1 MVYMT
6 TKTFMKQL
14 TILFSALLIQMTSL
28 AQIPTGRPAGGG
40 NMNMGHFYGKV
51 VDANKKG
58 IDGATAQ
65 LKGSKFD
72 PATKKA
78 SEVIVAT
85 MITATNGDFSFDNL
99 SIMGNFKLIIT
110 GIGFKKYEKQI
121 SFNMKPGGNP
131 QDMMALVDKDL
142 GNIKL
147 EEDPNQLQSVTVTSS
162 AKPQFEMGIDRKI
175 FNVDK
180 NLASTGQT
188 AVEVMKNIPNL
199 NVDIDGNVT
208 LRNATPT
215 LLIDNRPTT
224 LTLDQI
230 PSDIIDRVEI
240 ITNPSA
246 KYDAS
251 GGNAGILNIVLKKNK
266 KNGYNGGLRGGVDMR
281 GKINAGGDL
290 NLRTSKI
297 NFSASANIRNSKSIS
312 TSDNQRDL
320 LLVKKP
326 TSISTYTDNIGLS
339 AFSFYRAGF
348 DYLIDNRNTF
358 SIFGNIVKGDF
369 ENASTQRID
378 SIFDYKRD
386 TINNIKLDNN
396 SIVSFLNKG
405 GQASF
410 KHLFAE
416 PGHELSADFNYNE
429 STSDNNSLIKSS
441 IINQRTTGSG
451 YNKNYT
457 SNIDYERL
465 FKNNAK
471 FEAGIRMNN
480 RDEYNN
486 RNQFKIINGKE
497 EPINSISNQLQFNE
511 RILAAYTNLGGKKDN
526 LSYQLGFRVENR
538 DYTVNVLNKQG
549 KDSLESKIKLPI
561 SLFPSAFLSYK
572 LNDKNDV
579 QFNYSKRINAPNPFQ
594 LQPFADYS
602 DPLNISVGNPKLKPQ
617 FTHSFEVAYNNVY
630 KKGSNLLVTAYYKY
644 STDLITNYIYKDINP
659 ISKDSTFFSSYI
671 NANTSKVFGL
681 EISNKTIIT
690 KWWDVNLSFNLFKS
704 EINSTIVGQD
714 VNNNLTSWF
723 SKMNNNFKLVKG
735 LSLQFSGQYQ
745 AKTILPPGGNS
756 GGGGGGRGGGG
767 FGGGGGGFG
776 GPQSTAQGYNLPNYD
791 FDLGLRKDWTLKG
804 GKTASLTLSVSDV
817 FKTRVIKTYSESLY
831 FTQNVSR
838 TRDQQLFRLNF
849 SYRFGKFDVNLLR
862 RKSTKMQEGSGG
874 MDQMQ

>member
-1 MVYMT
+1 
-6 TKTFMKQL
+6 MKQL
-14 TILFSALLIQMTSL
+14 IIIAGFLFTQTLSF
-28 AQIPTGRPAGGG
+28 AQVPTGRPNGGG

-58 IDGATAQ
+58 IDGASVQ

-78 SEVIVAT
+78 SEVTLGT
-85 MITATNGDFSFDNL
+85 MITTANGDFSFENL
-99 SIMGNFKLIIT
+99 SVMGNFKLIIS
-110 GIGFKKYEKQI
+110 GIGFKKLEKQL
-121 SFNMKPGGNP
+121 SFNLKQNGNP

-147 EEDPNQLQSVTVTSS
+147 EEDASQLQSVTVTSS

-224 LTLDQI
+224 LTMDQI
-230 PSDIIDRVEI
+230 PSDIIERVEI

-266 KNGYNGGLRGGVDMR
+266 KNGYNGGIRTGVDMR
-281 GKINAGGDL
+281 GKFNGGGDL
-290 NLRTSKI
+290 NLRDSKI
-297 NFSASANIRNSKSIS
+297 NFSLSANVRDNKSLS
-312 TSDNQRDL
+312 TSENLRDIL
-320 LLVKKP
+320 LTPIP
-326 TSISTYTDNIGLS
+326 TSVNTYTNNTGLS
-339 AFSFYRAGF
+339 TFSFYRGGF
-348 DYLIDNRNTF
+348 DYLIDNRNTL
-358 SIFGNIVKGDF
+358 SIFGNIVKGEF
-369 ENASTQRID
+369 GNTSTQTID
-378 SIFDYKRD
+378 SILSG
-386 TINNIKLDNN
+386 INSPSIGLDN
-396 SIVSFLNKG
+396 SSKFSFLNKG

-416 PGHELSADFNYNE
+416 TGHELSADFNYNE
-429 STSDNNSLIKSS
+429 SNNDNNSLIKSTF
-441 IINQRTTGSG
+441 INQRTIGSG

-457 SNIDYERL
+457 SNIDYERI

-471 FEAGIRMNN
+471 FEAGVRLNSRN
-480 RDEYNN
+480 EFNARDQY
-486 RNQFKIINGKE
+486 RNE
-497 EPINSISNQLQFNE
+497 VLVNSISNQLKYSEQ
-511 RILAAYTNLGGKKDN
+511 ILAAYTNLGGKKNN

-549 KDSLESKIKLPI
+549 QDSLESRIKLPI

-572 LNDKNDV
+572 LNDKTDV

-602 DPLNISVGNPKLKPQ
+602 DPLNISVGNPTLKPQ

-644 STDLITNYIYKDINP
+644 STDLITNYFYKDINP
-659 ISKDSTFFSSYI
+659 VTNDSAFYSSYI

-681 EISNKTIIT
+681 EISNKTAIT
-690 KWWDVNLSFNLFKS
+690 KWWDLNVSFNLFKS
-704 EINSTIVGQD
+704 EINATIPGQD

-756 GGGGGGRGGGG
+756 GGGGGGRGG
-767 FGGGGGGFG
+767 FGGGMGGFG
-776 GPQSTAQGYNLPNYD
+776 GPQSTAQGYNLPYYD
-791 FDLGLRKDWTLKG
+791 FDLGIRKDWTFKG

-817 FKTRVIKTYSESLY
+817 FKTRVNKTYSESLY
-831 FTQNVSR
+831 FTQNVTR
-838 TRDQQLFRLNF
+838 TRDQQMFRLNF

-862 RKSTKMQEGSGG
+862 RKSTKMQDGGG
-874 MDQMQ
+874 MDQMQQQ

>member
-1 MVYMT
+1 
-6 TKTFMKQL
+6 MKQL
-14 TILFSALLIQMTSL
+14 TIIFSALLIQATL
-28 AQIPTGRPAGGG
+28 FAQIPTGRPAGASGAS
-40 NMNMGHFYGKV
+40 MNMGHFYGKI

-58 IDGATAQ
+58 IDGATVQ

-72 PATKKA
+72 ATTKKA
-78 SEVIVAT
+78 TEIILGT
-85 MITATNGDFSFDNL
+85 MISAANGDFSFDNL
-99 SIMGNFKLIIT
+99 SVMGNYKLIIS
-110 GIGFKKYEKQI
+110 GIGYKKLEKQI
-121 SFNMKPGGNP
+121 SFNFKPNGNP

-147 EEDPNQLQSVTVTSS
+147 EEDPTQLQSVTVTSS
-162 AKPQFEMGIDRKI
+162 SKPQFEMGIDRKI

-224 LTLDQI
+224 LTMDQI

-266 KNGYNGGLRGGVDMR
+266 KNGYNGGIRTGVDMR
-281 GKINAGGDL
+281 GKVTGGGDL
-290 NLRTSKI
+290 NLRTNKI
-297 NFSASANIRNSKSIS
+297 NFSTSANLRNNKSIS
-312 TSDNQRDL
+312 TIDNTRAL
-320 LLVKKP
+320 LLTALP
-326 TSISTYTDNIGLS
+326 TSISTYTDNVGLS

-358 SIFGNIVKGDF
+358 SVFGNIVKGDF

-378 SIFDYKRD
+378 SILNGINYD
-386 TINNIKLDNN
+386 NNIQLDNK
-396 SIVSFLNKG
+396 SIFSFLNKG
-405 GQASF
+405 TQASF

-416 PGHELSADFNYNE
+416 TGHELSADFNYNE
-429 STSDNNSLIKSS
+429 SNNNNNSFINSS
-441 IINQRTTGSG
+441 IINQRTSGSG
-451 YNKNYT
+451 SNKNYT

-465 FKNNAK
+465 FKNNTK
-471 FEAGIRMNN
+471 FEAGVRMNN
-480 RDEYNN
+480 RNEFNTRDQY
-486 RNQFKIINGKE
+486 RNEILV
-497 EPINSISNQLQFNE
+497 NSISNQLRYREN
-511 RILAAYTNLGGKKDN
+511 ILAAYVNLGGKKKD

-549 KDSLESKIKLPI
+549 QDSLESIIKLPI

-659 ISKDSTFFSSYI
+659 INNDSAFYSSFI
-671 NANTSKVFGL
+671 NANTSKVYGL
-681 EISNKTIIT
+681 EISNKTTIN
-690 KWWDVNLSFNLFKS
+690 KWWDINLSFNLFKS
-704 EINSTIVGQD
+704 EINATIPGQD

-723 SKMNNNFKLVKG
+723 SKMNNNFKIKKG

-756 GGGGGGRGGGG
+756 GGGRGRGG
-767 FGGGGGGFG
+767 FGGGGFG
-776 GPQSTAQGYNLPNYD
+776 GPQSTAQGYNLPNYE
-791 FDLGLRKDWTLKG
+791 FDIAIRKDWTLKEG
-804 GKTASLTLSVSDV
+804 RTASLTFSVSDV
-817 FKTRVIKTYSESLY
+817 FKTRVFQTYSESLY
-831 FTQNVSR
+831 FTQNVIR
-838 TRDQQLFRLNF
+838 TRDQQFFRLNF

-862 RKSTKMQEGSGG
+862 RKSTKMQDGGG
-874 MDQMQ
+874 MDQMLQQ

>member
-1 MVYMT
+1 
-6 TKTFMKQL
+6 MKY
-14 TILFSALLIQMTSL
+14 ISILLIFAIYSTTSF
-28 AQIPTGRPAGGG
+28 AQYPGAATRGAGASS
-40 NMNMGHFYGKV
+40 NMGHFYGKI

-58 IDGATAQ
+58 VDGASVQ

-78 SEVIVAT
+78 TEVILGT
-85 MITATNGDFSFDNL
+85 MITSTNGDFSFENL
-99 SIMGNFKLIIT
+99 SIMGNFKLVVS
-110 GIGFKKYEKQI
+110 GVGYKKFEKQI
-121 SFNMKPGGNP
+121 SFNFKPNGSP
-131 QDMMALVDKDL
+131 QEMMALVDKDL

-147 EEDPNQLQSVTVTSS
+147 EEDPKQLEAVTVTSS
-162 AKPQFEMGIDRKI
+162 AKSQFEMGIDRKI

-180 NLASTGQT
+180 NLSSTGQT

-224 LTLDQI
+224 LTMDQI
-230 PSDIIDRVEI
+230 PADIIDRVEI

-266 KNGYNGGLRGGVDMR
+266 KNGYNGGFRTGVDMR
-281 GKINAGGDL
+281 GKFNGGGDL
-290 NLRTSKI
+290 NVRDNKI
-297 NFSASANIRNSKSIS
+297 NFSLSGNVRNNKSLS
-312 TSDNQRDL
+312 TSENLRDL
-320 LLVKKP
+320 LLTPIP
-326 TSISTYTDNIGLS
+326 TSVNTYTNSIGNSL
-339 AFSFYRAGF
+339 FSFYRGGL
-348 DYLIDNRNTF
+348 DYLIDNRNTLSF
-358 SIFGNIVKGDF
+358 SGNIVKGEF
-369 ENASTQRID
+369 ENTSSQKID
-378 SIFDYKRD
+378 SILSG
-386 TINNIKLDNN
+386 ISSPSIGLDN
-396 SIVSFLNKG
+396 SSKFSFLNKG

-416 PGHELSADFNYNE
+416 TGHELSADFNYNE
-429 STSDNNSLIKSS
+429 STNNNNSFINSS

-457 SNIDYERL
+457 SNIDYEKL
-465 FKNNAK
+465 LKNNAK
-471 FEAGIRMNN
+471 FEAGVRMNN
-480 RDEYNN
+480 RNEFNARDQY
-486 RNQFKIINGKE
+486 RNEILV
-497 EPINSISNQLQFNE
+497 NSISNQLKYNE
-511 RILAAYTNLGGKKDN
+511 QVLAAYTNLGGKNKN

-549 KDSLESKIKLPI
+549 QDSLESKIKLPL

-572 LNDKNDV
+572 LNDKNDF
-579 QFNYSKRINAPNPFQ
+579 QLNYSKRINAPNPFQ

-644 STDLITNYIYKDINP
+644 STNLITNFIYKDINP
-659 ISKDSTFFSSYI
+659 ITNDSAFYSSFI
-671 NANTSKVFGL
+671 NANTSTVYGL
-681 EISNKTIIT
+681 ELSNKTAIT
-690 KWWDVNLSFNLFKS
+690 KWWDLNVSFNLFKS
-704 EINSTIVGQD
+704 EINATIPGQD

-723 SKMNNNFKLVKG
+723 SKMNNNFKITKG

-745 AKTILPPGGNS
+745 AKTVLPPGGNS
-756 GGGGGGRGGGG
+756 GGGGGGGRGGGG
-767 FGGGGGGFG
+767 FGGGGFG
-776 GPQSTAQGYNLPNYD
+776 GPQSTAQGYNLPNYE
-791 FDLGLRKDWTLKG
+791 FDLSIRKDWTLQG
-804 GKTASLTLSVSDV
+804 GKTASLTFSVSDL
-817 FKTRVIKTYSESLY
+817 FKTRVIQTYSESLY

-838 TRDQQLFRLNF
+838 TRDQQFFRLNF

-862 RKSTKMQEGSGG
+862 RKSTKGDEGGG
-874 MDQMQ
+874 MDQMPQ

>member
-1 MVYMT
+1 M
-6 TKTFMKQL
+6 
-14 TILFSALLIQMTSL
+14 SAK
-28 AQIPTGRPAGGG
+28 AQIPAAAAGARAGGAT
-40 NMNMGHFYGKV
+40 MNQGHFYGKI
-51 VDANKKG
+51 VDENKKG
-58 IDGATAQ
+58 IEGVTLQ
-65 LKGSKFD
+65 IKGSKFD
-72 PATKKA
+72 PITKKTTEA
-78 SEVIVAT
+78 ILGT
-85 MITATNGDFSFDNL
+85 MLTAANGDFSFINL
-99 SIMGNFKLIIT
+99 PVMGNFKLNISSVGYKKLVKELSF
-110 GIGFKKYEKQI
+110 GIK
-121 SFNMKPGGNP
+121 MGGG
-131 QDMMALVDKDL
+131 QSMQAMMALVDKDL

-147 EEDPNQLQSVTVTSS
+147 EQDATQLQSVTVTSS

-266 KNGYNGGLRGGVDMR
+266 KNGYNGGLRTGIDMR
-281 GKINAGGDL
+281 GRITGGGDL
-290 NLRTSKI
+290 NLRSNKI
-297 NFSASANIRNSKSIS
+297 NFSASGNLRNNKSIS
-312 TSDNQRDL
+312 TIDNYRDIL
-320 LLVKKP
+320 LTP
-326 TSISTYTDNIGLS
+326 IPNSISTYTDNIGLS

-358 SIFGNIVKGDF
+358 SLFGNIVKGDF
-369 ENASTQRID
+369 ENASTQTID
-378 SIFDYKRD
+378 SIFNGVNRD
-386 TINNIKLDNN
+386 NNIALNNN
-396 SIVSFLNKG
+396 SIFSFLNKG
-405 GQASF
+405 AQASF

-416 PGHELSADFNYNE
+416 AGHDLSADFNYNE
-429 STSDNNSLIKSS
+429 STNDNNSLINST
-441 IINQRTTGSG
+441 IINQRTIGSG

-465 FKNNAK
+465 LKNDVK
-471 FEAGIRMNN
+471 FEAGIRVNN
-480 RDEYNN
+480 RSEFNARDQF
-486 RNQFKIINGKE
+486 RNEILV
-497 EPINSISNQLQFNE
+497 NSISNQLKYNE
-511 RILAAYTNLGGKKDN
+511 QVLATYTNLGGKKDN

-538 DYTVNVLNKQG
+538 EYTVNVLNKQG
-549 KDSLESKIKLPI
+549 QDSLESKIKLPI
-561 SLFPSAFLSYK
+561 SLFPSAFISYK
-572 LNDKNDV
+572 LSDKNDV
-579 QFNYSKRINAPNPFQ
+579 QLNYSKRINAPNSFQ

-617 FTHSFEVAYNNVY
+617 FTHSFEAAYNSVY

-659 ISKDSTFFSSYI
+659 INNDSAFYSSYI

-681 EISNKTIIT
+681 EISNKTAIT
-690 KWWDVNLSFNLFKS
+690 KWWDLNLSFNLFKS
-704 EINSTIVGQD
+704 EINSTIIGQD

-723 SKMNNNFKLVKG
+723 SKMNNNFKLVQG

-767 FGGGGGGFG
+767 FGGGGFG
-776 GPQSTAQGYNLPNYD
+776 GPQSTAQGYNLPNYE
-791 FDLGLRKDWTLKG
+791 FDLAIRKDWTLKG
-804 GKTASLTLSVSDV
+804 GKTASLTFSVSDV
-817 FKTRVIKTYSESLY
+817 FKTRVIQTYSESLY
-831 FTQNVSR
+831 FTQNVTR
-838 TRDQQLFRLNF
+838 TRDQQFFRLNF
-849 SYRFGKFDVNLLR
+849 SYRFGKFDVNLLK
-862 RKSTKMQEGSGG
+862 RKSSKSEDGGG
-874 MDQMQ
+874 MDNMPPQ

>member
-1 MVYMT
+1 
-6 TKTFMKQL
+6 MKQL
-14 TILFSALLIQMTSL
+14 TIIFSALLIQATL
-28 AQIPTGRPAGGG
+28 FAQIPTGRPAGAGG
-40 NMNMGHFYGKV
+40 GSMNVGHFYGKI

-58 IDGATAQ
+58 IDGATVQ

-78 SEVIVAT
+78 SEVILGT
-85 MITATNGDFSFDNL
+85 MISAANGDFSFDNL
-99 SIMGNFKLIIT
+99 SVMGNFKLVIS
-110 GIGFKKYEKQI
+110 GIGYKKLEKQI
-121 SFNMKPGGNP
+121 SFNLKPNGNP

-147 EEDPNQLQSVTVTSS
+147 EEDATQLQSVTVTSS

-224 LTLDQI
+224 LTMDQI

-266 KNGYNGGLRGGVDMR
+266 KNGYNGGIRTGVDMR
-281 GKINAGGDL
+281 GKFNGGGDL
-290 NLRTSKI
+290 NLRDSKI
-297 NFSASANIRNSKSIS
+297 NFSLSANVRDNKSLS
-312 TSDNQRDL
+312 TSENLRDIL
-320 LLVKKP
+320 LTPIP
-326 TSISTYTDNIGLS
+326 TSVNTYTNNTGLS
-339 AFSFYRAGF
+339 TFSFYRGGF
-348 DYLIDNRNTF
+348 DYLIDNRNTLSF
-358 SIFGNIVKGDF
+358 FGNIVKGEF
-369 ENASTQRID
+369 GNTSSQTID
-378 SIFDYKRD
+378 SI
-386 TINNIKLDNN
+386 LSGN
-396 SIVSFLNKG
+396 SSPSIGLENSSKFSFLNKG

-416 PGHELSADFNYNE
+416 TGHELSADFNYNE
-429 STSDNNSLIKSS
+429 SKNDNNSLINSS
-441 IINQRTTGSG
+441 IINQRTIGSG

-457 SNIDYERL
+457 SNIDYEKL
-465 FKNNAK
+465 FKNNTK
-471 FEAGIRMNN
+471 FEAGVRMNN
-480 RDEYNN
+480 RDEFNSRDQY
-486 RNQFKIINGKE
+486 RNEILV
-497 EPINSISNQLQFNE
+497 NSISNQLKYREQ
-511 RILAAYTNLGGKKDN
+511 ILAAYTNLGGKKNN

-538 DYTVNVLNKQG
+538 EYTVNVLNKQG
-549 KDSLESKIKLPI
+549 QDSLESIIKLPI

-602 DPLNISVGNPKLKPQ
+602 DPLNISVGNPKLNPQ

-659 ISKDSTFFSSYI
+659 ITNDSAFYSSFI

-681 EISNKTIIT
+681 EISNKTAIT
-690 KWWDVNLSFNLFKS
+690 KWWDLNVSFNLFKS
-704 EINSTIVGQD
+704 EINATIPGQD

-723 SKMNNNFKLVKG
+723 SKMNHNFKLVKG

-756 GGGGGGRGGGG
+756 GGGGGGGRGGGG
-767 FGGGGGGFG
+767 FGGGGFG
-776 GPQSTAQGYNLPNYD
+776 GPQSTAQGYNLPFYD

-804 GKTASLTLSVSDV
+804 GKTASLTLSASDV
-817 FKTRVIKTYSESLY
+817 FKTRVNKTYSESLY
-831 FTQNVSR
+831 FTQNVTR
-838 TRDQQLFRLNF
+838 TRDQQFFRLNF

-862 RKSTKMQEGSGG
+862 RKSTKMQDGGG
-874 MDQMQ
+874 MDQMQQQ

>member
-1 MVYMT
+1 
-6 TKTFMKQL
+6 MKQL
-14 TILFSALLIQMTSL
+14 TIIFSALLIQVTL
-28 AQIPTGRPAGGG
+28 FAQIPTGRPAGAGG
-40 NMNMGHFYGKV
+40 GSMNVGHFYGKI

-58 IDGATAQ
+58 IDGATVQ

-78 SEVIVAT
+78 SEVILGT
-85 MITATNGDFSFDNL
+85 MISAANGDFSFDNL
-99 SIMGNFKLIIT
+99 SVMGNFKLVIS
-110 GIGFKKYEKQI
+110 GIGYKKLEKQI
-121 SFNMKPGGNP
+121 SFNLKPNGNP

-147 EEDPNQLQSVTVTSS
+147 EEDATQLQSVTVTSS

-224 LTLDQI
+224 LTMDQI

-266 KNGYNGGLRGGVDMR
+266 KNGYNGGIRTGVDMR
-281 GKINAGGDL
+281 GKFNGGGDL
-290 NLRTSKI
+290 NLRDSKI
-297 NFSASANIRNSKSIS
+297 NFSLSANVRDNKSLS
-312 TSDNQRDL
+312 TSENLRDIL
-320 LLVKKP
+320 LTPIP
-326 TSISTYTDNIGLS
+326 TSVNTYTNNTGLS
-339 AFSFYRAGF
+339 TFSFYRGGF
-348 DYLIDNRNTF
+348 DYLIDNRNTLSF
-358 SIFGNIVKGDF
+358 FGNIVKGEF
-369 ENASTQRID
+369 GNTSSQTID
-378 SIFDYKRD
+378 SI
-386 TINNIKLDNN
+386 LSGN
-396 SIVSFLNKG
+396 SSPSIGLENSSKFSFLNKG

-416 PGHELSADFNYNE
+416 TGHELSADFNYNE
-429 STSDNNSLIKSS
+429 SKNDNNSLINSS
-441 IINQRTTGSG
+441 IINQRTIGSG

-457 SNIDYERL
+457 SNIDYEKL
-465 FKNNAK
+465 FKNNTK
-471 FEAGIRMNN
+471 FEAGVRMNN
-480 RDEYNN
+480 RDEFNSRDQY
-486 RNQFKIINGKE
+486 RNEILV
-497 EPINSISNQLQFNE
+497 NSISNQLKYREQ
-511 RILAAYTNLGGKKDN
+511 ILAAYTNLGGKKNN

-538 DYTVNVLNKQG
+538 EYTVNVLNKQG
-549 KDSLESKIKLPI
+549 QDSLESIIKLPI

-602 DPLNISVGNPKLKPQ
+602 DPLNISVGNPKLNPQ

-659 ISKDSTFFSSYI
+659 ITNDSAFYSSFI

-681 EISNKTIIT
+681 EISNKTAIT
-690 KWWDVNLSFNLFKS
+690 KWWDLNVSFNLFKS
-704 EINSTIVGQD
+704 EINATIPGQD

-723 SKMNNNFKLVKG
+723 SKMNHNFKLVKG

-756 GGGGGGRGGGG
+756 GGGGGGGRGGGG
-767 FGGGGGGFG
+767 FGGGGFG
-776 GPQSTAQGYNLPNYD
+776 GPQSTAQGYNLPFYD

-804 GKTASLTLSVSDV
+804 GKTASLTLSASDV
-817 FKTRVIKTYSESLY
+817 FKTRVNKTYSESLY
-831 FTQNVSR
+831 FTQNVTR
-838 TRDQQLFRLNF
+838 TRDQQFFRLNF

-862 RKSTKMQEGSGG
+862 RKSTKMQDGGG
-874 MDQMQ
+874 MDQMQQQ

>member
-1 MVYMT
+1 
-6 TKTFMKQL
+6 MKNIY
-14 TILFSALLIQMTSL
+14 ILISFVLIQMSAN
-28 AQIPTGRPAGGG
+28 AQIPAAAAGARAGGAT
-40 NMNMGHFYGKV
+40 MNQGHFYGKI
-51 VDANKKG
+51 VDENKKG
-58 IDGATAQ
+58 IEGVTLQ
-65 LKGSKFD
+65 IKGSKFD
-72 PATKKA
+72 PITKKTTEA
-78 SEVIVAT
+78 ILGT
-85 MITATNGDFSFDNL
+85 MLTAANGDFSFINL
-99 SIMGNFKLIIT
+99 PVMGNFKLNISSIGYKKLVKELSF
-110 GIGFKKYEKQI
+110 GIK
-121 SFNMKPGGNP
+121 MGGG
-131 QDMMALVDKDL
+131 QSMQAMMALVDKDL

-147 EEDPNQLQSVTVTSS
+147 EQDATQLQSVTVTSS

-266 KNGYNGGLRGGVDMR
+266 KNGYNGGLRTGIDMR
-281 GKINAGGDL
+281 GRITGGGDL
-290 NLRTSKI
+290 NLRSNKI
-297 NFSASANIRNSKSIS
+297 NFSASGNLRNNKSIS
-312 TSDNQRDL
+312 TIDNYRDIL
-320 LLVKKP
+320 LTP
-326 TSISTYTDNIGLS
+326 IPNSISTYTDNIGLS

-358 SIFGNIVKGDF
+358 SLFGNIVKGDF
-369 ENASTQRID
+369 ENASTQTID
-378 SIFDYKRD
+378 SIFNGVNRD
-386 TINNIKLDNN
+386 NNIALNNN
-396 SIVSFLNKG
+396 SIFSFLNKG
-405 GQASF
+405 AQASF

-416 PGHELSADFNYNE
+416 AGHDLSADFNYNE
-429 STSDNNSLIKSS
+429 STNDNNSLINST
-441 IINQRTTGSG
+441 IINQRTIGSG

-465 FKNNAK
+465 LKNDVK
-471 FEAGIRMNN
+471 FEAGIRVNN
-480 RDEYNN
+480 RSEFNARDQF
-486 RNQFKIINGKE
+486 RNEILV
-497 EPINSISNQLQFNE
+497 NSISNQLKYNE
-511 RILAAYTNLGGKKDN
+511 QVLAAYTNLGGKKDN

-538 DYTVNVLNKQG
+538 EYTVNVLNKQG
-549 KDSLESKIKLPI
+549 QDSLESKIKLPI
-561 SLFPSAFLSYK
+561 SLFPSAFISYK
-572 LNDKNDV
+572 LSDKNDV
-579 QFNYSKRINAPNPFQ
+579 QLNYSKRINAPNSFQ

-617 FTHSFEVAYNNVY
+617 FTHSFEAAYNSVY

-659 ISKDSTFFSSYI
+659 INNDSAFYSSYI

-681 EISNKTIIT
+681 EISNKTAIT
-690 KWWDVNLSFNLFKS
+690 KWWDLNLSFNLFKS
-704 EINSTIVGQD
+704 EINSTIIGQD

-723 SKMNNNFKLVKG
+723 SKMNNNFKLVQG

-767 FGGGGGGFG
+767 FGGGGFG
-776 GPQSTAQGYNLPNYD
+776 GPQSTAQGYNLPNYE
-791 FDLGLRKDWTLKG
+791 FDLAIRKDWTLKG
-804 GKTASLTLSVSDV
+804 GKTASLTFSVSDV
-817 FKTRVIKTYSESLY
+817 FKTRVIQTYSESLY
-831 FTQNVSR
+831 FTQNVTR
-838 TRDQQLFRLNF
+838 TRDQQFFRLNF
-849 SYRFGKFDVNLLR
+849 SYRFGKFDVNLLK
-862 RKSTKMQEGSGG
+862 RKSSKSEDGGG
-874 MDQMQ
+874 MDNMPPQ

>member
-1 MVYMT
+1 
-6 TKTFMKQL
+6 MKNIY
-14 TILFSALLIQMTSL
+14 ILISLVLIQMSAK
-28 AQIPTGRPAGGG
+28 AQIPAAAAGARAGGAT
-40 NMNMGHFYGKV
+40 MNQGHFYGKI
-51 VDANKKG
+51 VDENKKG
-58 IDGATAQ
+58 IEGVTLQ
-65 LKGSKFD
+65 IKGSKFD
-72 PATKKA
+72 PITKKTTEA
-78 SEVIVAT
+78 ILGT
-85 MITATNGDFSFDNL
+85 MLTAANGDFSFINL
-99 SIMGNFKLIIT
+99 PVMGNFKLNISSIGYKKLVKELSF
-110 GIGFKKYEKQI
+110 GIK
-121 SFNMKPGGNP
+121 MGGG
-131 QDMMALVDKDL
+131 QSMQAMMALVDKDL

-147 EEDPNQLQSVTVTSS
+147 EQDATQLQSVTVTSS

-230 PSDIIDRVEI
+230 PADIIDKVEI

-266 KNGYNGGLRGGVDMR
+266 KNGYNGGLRTGIDMR
-281 GKINAGGDL
+281 GRITGGGDL
-290 NLRTSKI
+290 NLRSNKI
-297 NFSASANIRNSKSIS
+297 NFSASGNLRNNKSIS
-312 TSDNQRDL
+312 TIDNYRDIL
-320 LLVKKP
+320 LTP
-326 TSISTYTDNIGLS
+326 IPNSISTYTDNIGLS

-358 SIFGNIVKGDF
+358 SLFGNIVKGDF
-369 ENASTQRID
+369 ENASTQTID
-378 SIFDYKRD
+378 SIFNGVNRD
-386 TINNIKLDNN
+386 NNIALNNN
-396 SIVSFLNKG
+396 SIFSFLNKG
-405 GQASF
+405 AQASF

-416 PGHELSADFNYNE
+416 AGHDLSADFNYNE
-429 STSDNNSLIKSS
+429 STNDNNSLINST
-441 IINQRTTGSG
+441 IINQRTIGSG

-465 FKNNAK
+465 LKNDVK
-471 FEAGIRMNN
+471 FEAGIRVNN
-480 RDEYNN
+480 RSEFNARDQF
-486 RNQFKIINGKE
+486 RNEILV
-497 EPINSISNQLQFNE
+497 NSISNQLKYNE
-511 RILAAYTNLGGKKDN
+511 QVLAAYTNLGGKKDN

-538 DYTVNVLNKQG
+538 EYTVNVLNKQG
-549 KDSLESKIKLPI
+549 QDSLESKIKLPI
-561 SLFPSAFLSYK
+561 SLFPSAFISYK
-572 LNDKNDV
+572 LSDKNDV
-579 QFNYSKRINAPNPFQ
+579 QLNYSKRINAPNSFQ

-617 FTHSFEVAYNNVY
+617 FTHSFEAAYNSVY

-659 ISKDSTFFSSYI
+659 INNDSAFYSSYI

-681 EISNKTIIT
+681 EISNKTAIT
-690 KWWDVNLSFNLFKS
+690 KWWDLNLSFNLFKS
-704 EINSTIVGQD
+704 EINSTIIGQD

-723 SKMNNNFKLVKG
+723 SKMNNNFKLVQG

-767 FGGGGGGFG
+767 FGGGGFG
-776 GPQSTAQGYNLPNYD
+776 GPQSTAQGYNLPNYE
-791 FDLGLRKDWTLKG
+791 FDLAIRKDWTLKG
-804 GKTASLTLSVSDV
+804 GKTASLTFSVSDV

-831 FTQNVSR
+831 FTQNVTR
-838 TRDQQLFRLNF
+838 TRDQQFFRLNF
-849 SYRFGKFDVNLLR
+849 SYRFGKFDVNLLK
-862 RKSTKMQEGSGG
+862 RKSSKSEDGGG
-874 MDQMQ
+874 MDNMPPQ

>member
-1 MVYMT
+1 
-6 TKTFMKQL
+6 MKQL
-14 TILFSALLIQMTSL
+14 FILAGFLLSQSL
-28 AQIPTGRPAGGG
+28 TFAQVPTGRPNAGG

-58 IDGATAQ
+58 IDGATVQ
-65 LKGSKFD
+65 LKGSKFY
-72 PATKKA
+72 PTTKKA
-78 SEVIVAT
+78 SEVILGT
-85 MITATNGDFSFDNL
+85 MITAANGDFSFDNL
-99 SIMGNFKLIIT
+99 SVMGNFKLIIS
-110 GIGFKKYEKQI
+110 GIGFKKLEKKI
-121 SFNMKPGGNP
+121 SFNLKPNGNP

-147 EEDPNQLQSVTVTSS
+147 EEDANQLQSVTVTSS

-224 LTLDQI
+224 LTMDQI
-230 PSDIIDRVEI
+230 PSDIIERVEI

-266 KNGYNGGLRGGVDMR
+266 KNGYNGGIRTGVDMR
-281 GKINAGGDL
+281 GKFNGGGDL
-290 NLRTSKI
+290 NLRDSKI
-297 NFSASANIRNSKSIS
+297 NFSLSANLRDNKSLS
-312 TSDNQRDL
+312 TSENLRDIL
-320 LLVKKP
+320 LTAIP
-326 TSISTYTDNIGLS
+326 TSVNTYTNNTGLS
-339 AFSFYRAGF
+339 TFSFYRGGF
-348 DYLIDNRNTF
+348 DYLIDNRNTL
-358 SIFGNIVKGDF
+358 SIFGNIVKGEF
-369 ENASTQRID
+369 GNTSSQTID
-378 SIFDYKRD
+378 SILSG
-386 TINNIKLDNN
+386 ISSPSIGLDN
-396 SIVSFLNKG
+396 SSKFSFLNKG

-416 PGHELSADFNYNE
+416 TGHELSADFNYNE
-429 STSDNNSLIKSS
+429 SNNDNNSLIKSTF
-441 IINQRTTGSG
+441 INQRTIGSG

-471 FEAGIRMNN
+471 FEAGVRLNSRN
-480 RDEYNN
+480 EFNARDQY
-486 RNQFKIINGKE
+486 RNE
-497 EPINSISNQLQFNE
+497 VLVNSISNQLKYCEQ
-511 RILAAYTNLGGKKDN
+511 ILAAYTNLGGKKNN

-549 KDSLESKIKLPI
+549 QDSLESKIKLPI

-572 LNDKNDV
+572 LNDKTDI

-602 DPLNISVGNPKLKPQ
+602 DPLNISVGNPTLKPQ

-644 STDLITNYIYKDINP
+644 STDLITNYFYKDINP
-659 ISKDSTFFSSYI
+659 VTNDSAFYSSYI

-681 EISNKTIIT
+681 EISNKTAIT
-690 KWWDVNLSFNLFKS
+690 KWWDLNLSFNLFKS
-704 EINSTIVGQD
+704 EINATIPGQD

-723 SKMNNNFKLVKG
+723 SKMNHNFKLVNG

-756 GGGGGGRGGGG
+756 GGGGGRGG
-767 FGGGGGGFG
+767 FGGGMGGFG
-776 GPQSTAQGYNLPNYD
+776 GPQSTAQGYNLPFYD

-804 GKTASLTLSVSDV
+804 GKTASLTLSVSDL
-817 FKTRVIKTYSESLY
+817 FKTRVNKTYSESLY
-831 FTQNVSR
+831 FTQNVTR
-838 TRDQQLFRLNF
+838 TRDQQMFRLNF

-862 RKSTKMQEGSGG
+862 RKSTKMQDGGG
-874 MDQMQ
+874 MDQMQQQ

>member
-1 MVYMT
+1 
-6 TKTFMKQL
+6 MKQL
-14 TILFSALLIQMTSL
+14 TIIFSALLIQATL
-28 AQIPTGRPAGGG
+28 FAQIPTGRPAGAGG
-40 NMNMGHFYGKV
+40 GSMNMGHFYGKI

-58 IDGATAQ
+58 IDGATVQ

-72 PATKKA
+72 PTTKKA
-78 SEVIVAT
+78 SEVILGT
-85 MITATNGDFSFDNL
+85 MISAANGDFSFDNL
-99 SIMGNFKLIIT
+99 SVMGNFKLVIS
-110 GIGFKKYEKQI
+110 GIGYKKLEKQI
-121 SFNMKPGGNP
+121 SFNLKPNGNP

-147 EEDPNQLQSVTVTSS
+147 EEDATQLQSVTVTSS

-224 LTLDQI
+224 LTMDQI

-266 KNGYNGGLRGGVDMR
+266 KNGYNGGIRTGVDMR
-281 GKINAGGDL
+281 GKFNGGGDL
-290 NLRTSKI
+290 NLRDSKI
-297 NFSASANIRNSKSIS
+297 NFSLSANVRDNKSLS
-312 TSDNQRDL
+312 TSENLRDIL
-320 LLVKKP
+320 LTPIP
-326 TSISTYTDNIGLS
+326 TSVNTYTNNTGLS
-339 AFSFYRAGF
+339 TFSFYRGGF
-348 DYLIDNRNTF
+348 DYLIDNRNTLSF
-358 SIFGNIVKGDF
+358 FGNIVKGEF
-369 ENASTQRID
+369 GNTSSQTID
-378 SIFDYKRD
+378 SI
-386 TINNIKLDNN
+386 LSGN
-396 SIVSFLNKG
+396 SSPSIGLENSSKFSFLNKG

-416 PGHELSADFNYNE
+416 TGHELSADFNYNE
-429 STSDNNSLIKSS
+429 SKNDNNSLINSS
-441 IINQRTTGSG
+441 IINQRTIGSG

-457 SNIDYERL
+457 SNIDYEKL
-465 FKNNAK
+465 FKNNTK
-471 FEAGIRMNN
+471 FEAGVRMNN
-480 RDEYNN
+480 RDEFNSRDQY
-486 RNQFKIINGKE
+486 RNEILV
-497 EPINSISNQLQFNE
+497 NSISNQLKYREQ
-511 RILAAYTNLGGKKDN
+511 ILAAYTNLGGKKNN

-538 DYTVNVLNKQG
+538 EYTVNVLNKQG
-549 KDSLESKIKLPI
+549 QDSLESIIKLPI

-602 DPLNISVGNPKLKPQ
+602 DPLNISVGNPKLNPQ

-659 ISKDSTFFSSYI
+659 ITNDSAFYSSFI

-681 EISNKTIIT
+681 EISNKTAIT
-690 KWWDVNLSFNLFKS
+690 KWWDLNVSFNLFKS
-704 EINSTIVGQD
+704 EINATIPGQD

-723 SKMNNNFKLVKG
+723 SKMNHNFKLVKG

-756 GGGGGGRGGGG
+756 GGGGGGGRGGGG
-767 FGGGGGGFG
+767 FGGGGFG
-776 GPQSTAQGYNLPNYD
+776 GPQSTAQGYNLPFYD

-804 GKTASLTLSVSDV
+804 GKTASLTLSASDV
-817 FKTRVIKTYSESLY
+817 FKTRVNKTYSESLY
-831 FTQNVSR
+831 FTQNVTR
-838 TRDQQLFRLNF
+838 TRDQQFFRLNF

-862 RKSTKMQEGSGG
+862 RKSTKMQDGGG
-874 MDQMQ
+874 MDQMQQQ

>member
-1 MVYMT
+1 
-6 TKTFMKQL
+6 MKQL
-14 TILFSALLIQMTSL
+14 TILFGALLMQIAL
-28 AQIPTGRPAGGG
+28 IAQVPTGRPNGGGG

-51 VDANKKG
+51 VDAAKKG
-58 IDGATAQ
+58 IDGATVQ
-65 LKGSKFD
+65 LKGIKFD

-78 SEVIVAT
+78 TEVTIGT
-85 MITATNGDFSFDNL
+85 MITASNGDFSFDNL
-99 SIMGNFKLIIT
+99 SVMGNYKLIIS
-110 GIGFKKYEKQI
+110 GIGYKKLEKQI
-121 SFNMKPGGNP
+121 SFNLKPNGNP

-147 EEDPNQLQSVTVTSS
+147 EEDATQLQSVTVTSS

-224 LTLDQI
+224 LTMDQI
-230 PSDIIDRVEI
+230 PADIIDRVEI

-266 KNGYNGGLRGGVDMR
+266 KNGYNGGLRTGIDMR
-281 GKINAGGDL
+281 GKFNGGGDL
-290 NLRTSKI
+290 NLRTNKI
-297 NFSASANIRNSKSIS
+297 NFSTSANVRNNKSIS
-312 TSDNQRDL
+312 TIDNVRDL
-320 LLVKKP
+320 LLTPLP
-326 TSISTYTDNIGLS
+326 TSISTFTDNVGLS

-369 ENASTQRID
+369 ENSSVQEID
-378 SIFDYKRD
+378 SIFSGVNRE
-386 TINNIKLDNN
+386 NNIELNNN
-396 SIVSFLNKG
+396 SVFSFLNKG
-405 GQASF
+405 AQASF

-416 PGHELSADFNYNE
+416 TGHELSADFNYNE
-429 STSDNNSLIKSS
+429 STNDNNSLINSS
-441 IINQRTTGSG
+441 IINQRTIGSG

-457 SNIDYERL
+457 SNIDYEKL
-465 FKNNAK
+465 FKNNTK
-471 FEAGIRMNN
+471 FEAGVRMNN
-480 RDEYNN
+480 RDEFNARDQY
-486 RNQFKIINGKE
+486 RNEILV
-497 EPINSISNQLQFNE
+497 NSISNQLKFKEQ
-511 RILAAYTNLGGKKDN
+511 ILAAYTNLGGKKNN

-549 KDSLESKIKLPI
+549 QDSLESKIKLPI

-659 ISKDSTFFSSYI
+659 VTNDSAFYSSFI
-671 NANTSKVFGL
+671 NANTSKVYGL
-681 EISNKTIIT
+681 EISNKTTIT
-690 KWWDVNLSFNLFKS
+690 KWWDINLSFNLFKS
-704 EINSTIVGQD
+704 EINATIPGQD

-723 SKMNNNFKLVKG
+723 SKMNNSFKLSKT
-735 LSLQFSGQYQ
+735 LTFQFSGQYQ
-745 AKTILPPGGNS
+745 AKTILPPGGSNS
-756 GGGGGGRGGGG
+756 RGGG
-767 FGGGGGGFG
+767 FGGPGGGGGFG
-776 GPQSTAQGYNLPNYD
+776 GPQSTAQGYNLPVYD
-791 FDLGLRKDWTLKG
+791 FDMAIRKEWAIKG
-804 GKTASLTLSVSDV
+804 GNTASLSFSVNDV
-817 FKTRVIKTYSESLY
+817 FKTRINKTYSESVY
-831 FTQNVSR
+831 FIQNQTRV
-838 TRDQQLFRLNF
+838 RDQQFFRLNF
-849 SYRFGKFDVNLLR
+849 SYRFGKFDMNLLR
-862 RKSTKMQEGSGG
+862 RKNNKMEEGGGG
-874 MDQMQ
+874 MDQIPQ

>member
-1 MVYMT
+1 
-6 TKTFMKQL
+6 MKQL
-14 TILFSALLIQMTSL
+14 LIFAGFLLTQSL
-28 AQIPTGRPAGGG
+28 TFAQVPTGRPSTGG

-58 IDGATAQ
+58 IDGATVQ

-72 PATKKA
+72 PTTKKA
-78 SEVIVAT
+78 SEVILGT

-99 SIMGNFKLIIT
+99 SVMGNFKLIIS
-110 GIGFKKYEKQI
+110 GIGFKKLEKQI
-121 SFNMKPGGNP
+121 SFNLKPNGNP

-147 EEDPNQLQSVTVTSS
+147 EEDANQLQSVTVTSS

-224 LTLDQI
+224 LTMDQI
-230 PSDIIDRVEI
+230 PSDIIERVEI

-266 KNGYNGGLRGGVDMR
+266 KNGYNGGIRTGVDMR
-281 GKINAGGDL
+281 GKFNGGGDL
-290 NLRTSKI
+290 NLRDSKI
-297 NFSASANIRNSKSIS
+297 NFSLSANVRDNKSLS
-312 TSDNQRDL
+312 TSENLRDIL
-320 LLVKKP
+320 LTPIP
-326 TSISTYTDNIGLS
+326 TSVNTYTNNTGLS
-339 AFSFYRAGF
+339 TFSFYRGGF
-348 DYLIDNRNTF
+348 DYLIDNRNTL
-358 SIFGNIVKGDF
+358 SIFGNIVKGEF
-369 ENASTQRID
+369 GNTSTQTID
-378 SIFDYKRD
+378 SILSG
-386 TINNIKLDNN
+386 ISSPSIGLDN
-396 SIVSFLNKG
+396 SSKFSFLNKG

-416 PGHELSADFNYNE
+416 TGHELSADFNYNE
-429 STSDNNSLIKSS
+429 SNNDNNSLIKSTF
-441 IINQRTTGSG
+441 INQRTIGSG

-471 FEAGIRMNN
+471 FEAGVRLNS
-480 RDEYNN
+480 RDEFNARDQY
-486 RNQFKIINGKE
+486 RNE
-497 EPINSISNQLQFNE
+497 VLVNSISNQLKYSEQ
-511 RILAAYTNLGGKKDN
+511 ILAAYTNLGGKKNN

-549 KDSLESKIKLPI
+549 QDSLESKIKLPI

-572 LNDKNDV
+572 LNDKTDV

-602 DPLNISVGNPKLKPQ
+602 DPLNISVGNPTLKPQ

-644 STDLITNYIYKDINP
+644 STDLITNYFYKDINP
-659 ISKDSTFFSSYI
+659 VTNDSAFYSSYI

-681 EISNKTIIT
+681 EISNKTAIT
-690 KWWDVNLSFNLFKS
+690 KWWDLNLSFNLFKS
-704 EINSTIVGQD
+704 EINATIPGQD

-723 SKMNNNFKLVKG
+723 SKMNHNFKLVKG

-756 GGGGGGRGGGG
+756 GGGGGRGG
-767 FGGGGGGFG
+767 FGGGMGGFG
-776 GPQSTAQGYNLPNYD
+776 GPQSTAQGYNLPFYD

-817 FKTRVIKTYSESLY
+817 FKTRVNKTYSESLY
-831 FTQNVSR
+831 FTQNVTR
-838 TRDQQLFRLNF
+838 TRDQQMFRLNF

-862 RKSTKMQEGSGG
+862 RKSTKMQDGGG
-874 MDQMQ
+874 MDQMQQQ

>member
-1 MVYMT
+1 MT
-6 TKTFMKQL
+6 TNTYMKKI
-14 TILFSALLIQMTSL
+14 TILFSALLIQVTLM
-28 AQIPTGRPAGGG
+28 AQIPTGRPSGGAGGG

-58 IDGATAQ
+58 IDGATVQ

-78 SEVIVAT
+78 SEVTLAT
-85 MITATNGDFSFDNL
+85 MITASNGDFSFDQL
-99 SIMGNFKLIIT
+99 SVMGNFKLIIS
-110 GIGFKKYEKQI
+110 GVGYKKYEKQI
-121 SFNMKPGGNP
+121 SFNLKPGGNP

-147 EEDPNQLQSVTVTSS
+147 EEDATQLQSVTVTSS

-208 LRNATPT
+208 LRNSTPT

-266 KNGYNGGLRGGVDMR
+266 KNGYNGGIRGGVDMR

-290 NLRTSKI
+290 NLRSSKI
-297 NFSASANIRNSKSIS
+297 NFSASANLRNSKSIS
-312 TSDNQRDL
+312 TNDNVRNIL
-320 LLVKKP
+320 LTPTP
-326 TSISTYTDNIGLS
+326 TSISTFTDNIGLS
-339 AFSFYRAGF
+339 EFAFYRAGF

-369 ENASTQRID
+369 GNTSTQEID
-378 SIFDYKRD
+378 SIFNGVNRQND
-386 TINNIKLDNN
+386 IKLDNN
-396 SIVSFLNKG
+396 SIFSFLNKG
-405 GQASF
+405 TQASF

-416 PGHELSADFNYNE
+416 TGHELSADFNYNE
-429 STSDNNSLIKSS
+429 SNSDNNSLIKSS
-441 IINQRTTGSG
+441 ILNQGARGTGT
-451 YNKNYT
+451 NKNYT
-457 SNIDYERL
+457 SNIDYERI
-465 FKNNAK
+465 FKNNVK
-471 FEAGIRMNN
+471 FEAGVRMNN

-486 RNQFKIINGKE
+486 RNQFRIINE
-497 EPINSISNQLQFNE
+497 EEVLIPSISNQLKFNE
-511 RILAAYTNLGGKKDN
+511 SVLAAYTNFGGKKDN
-526 LSYQLGFRVENR
+526 LSYQVGLRVENR
-538 DYTVNVLNKQG
+538 EYIVNVLNKQG
-549 KDSLESKIKLPI
+549 QDSLESVIKLPI
-561 SLFPSAFLSYK
+561 SLFPSAFISYK
-572 LNDKNDV
+572 LNDKNDI

-594 LQPFADYS
+594 LQPFPDYS
-602 DPLNISVGNPKLKPQ
+602 DPLNIAVGNPNLKPQ
-617 FTHSFEVAYNNVY
+617 FTHSFEMAYNNVY
-630 KKGSNLLVTAYYKY
+630 KKGSNLLATVYYKY

-659 ISKDSTFFSSYI
+659 ITNDSAFYSSFI
-671 NANTSKVFGL
+671 NANTSKVYGL
-681 EISNKTIIT
+681 ELSNKTTLT
-690 KWWDVNLSFNLFKS
+690 KWWDINLSFNLFRS
-704 EINSTIVGQD
+704 EIEATIPGQD
-714 VNNNLTSWF
+714 VNNNITSWF

-756 GGGGGGRGGGG
+756 GGGGGRGGGG

-776 GPQSTAQGYNLPNYD
+776 GPQSTAQGYNLPNYE
-791 FDLGLRKDWTLKG
+791 FDLAIRKDWTLKG
-804 GKTASLTLSVSDV
+804 GKTASLTLSASDV
-817 FKTRVIKTYSESLY
+817 FRTRVIQTYSESLY
-831 FTQNVSR
+831 FTQNVIR
-838 TRDQQLFRLNF
+838 TRDQQFFRLNF

-874 MDQMQ
+874 MDQIQQ

>member
-1 MVYMT
+1 
-6 TKTFMKQL
+6 MKQL
-14 TILFSALLIQMTSL
+14 TILFGALLMQIAL
-28 AQIPTGRPAGGG
+28 IAQVPTGRPAGGGG

-51 VDANKKG
+51 VDAAKKG
-58 IDGATAQ
+58 IDGATVQ
-65 LKGSKFD
+65 LKGVKLD
-72 PATKKA
+72 PATKKTT
-78 SEVIVAT
+78 EVIIGT
-85 MITATNGDFSFDNL
+85 MISAANGDFSFENL
-99 SIMGNFKLIIT
+99 SVMGNFKLIIS
-110 GIGFKKYEKQI
+110 GIGYKKLEKQI
-121 SFNMKPGGNP
+121 SFNLKANGNP

-147 EEDPNQLQSVTVTSS
+147 EEDATQLQSVTVTSS

-224 LTLDQI
+224 LTMDQI

-266 KNGYNGGLRGGVDMR
+266 KNGYNGGFRTGIDMR
-281 GKINAGGDL
+281 GKFNGGGDL
-290 NLRTSKI
+290 NLRTNKI
-297 NFSASANIRNSKSIS
+297 NFSTSANIRNNKSIS
-312 TSDNQRDL
+312 TIDNVRDL
-320 LLVKKP
+320 LQLSQP
-326 TSISTYTDNIGLS
+326 TSISTFTDNLGLS
-339 AFSFYRAGF
+339 AFSFYRVGF

-358 SIFGNIVKGDF
+358 SLFGNVVKGEF
-369 ENASTQRID
+369 ENSSTQTID
-378 SIFDYKRD
+378 SILNGVNRN
-386 TINNIKLDNN
+386 NNINLTNN
-396 SIVSFLNKG
+396 SVFSFLNKG
-405 GQASF
+405 TQASF

-416 PGHELSADFNYNE
+416 NGHELSADFNYNE
-429 STSDNNSLIKSS
+429 STNDNNSLINSS
-441 IINQRTTGSG
+441 IINQRTIGSG

-457 SNIDYERL
+457 SNIDYEKL
-465 FKNNAK
+465 FKNNTK
-471 FEAGIRMNN
+471 FEAGVRLNTRN
-480 RDEYNN
+480 EFNARDQY
-486 RNQFKIINGKE
+486 RNEILV
-497 EPINSISNQLQFNE
+497 NSISNQLKYKEQ
-511 RILAAYTNLGGKKDN
+511 ILAAYTNLGGKKDN

-538 DYTVNVLNKQG
+538 EYTVNVLNRQG
-549 KDSLESKIKLPI
+549 QDSLESKIKLPI

-572 LNDKNDV
+572 MNDKTDV

-630 KKGSNLLVTAYYKY
+630 RKGSNLLVTAYYKY

-659 ISKDSTFFSSYI
+659 INNDSAFYSSFI

-681 EISNKTIIT
+681 EISNKTAIT
-690 KWWDVNLSFNLFKS
+690 KWWDLNLSFNLFKS
-704 EINSTIVGQD
+704 EINASIPGQD

-723 SKMNNNFKLVKG
+723 SKMNNNFKLSKG

-756 GGGGGGRGGGG
+756 GGGGGRGG
-767 FGGGGGGFG
+767 FGGGGFG
-776 GPQSTAQGYNLPNYD
+776 GPQSTAQGYNLPNYE
-791 FDLGLRKDWTLKG
+791 FDLAIRKDWTFKG
-804 GKTASLTLSVSDV
+804 GKTASLTLSASDV
-817 FKTRVIKTYSESLY
+817 FKTRVNKTYSESLY
-831 FTQNVSR
+831 FTQNVTR
-838 TRDQQLFRLNF
+838 TRDQQFFRLNF

-862 RKSTKMQEGSGG
+862 RKSTKMQDGGG
-874 MDQMQ
+874 MDQMQQQ

>member
-1 MVYMT
+1 
-6 TKTFMKQL
+6 MKNIF
-14 TILFSALLIQMTSL
+14 ILISFLFIQMSSN
-28 AQIPTGRPAGGG
+28 AQIPASVAARAGGG
-40 NMNMGHFYGKV
+40 ATMNQGHFYGKI
-51 VDANKKG
+51 VDESNKG
-58 IDGATAQ
+58 IEGVTLQ
-65 LKGSKFD
+65 IKGSKFD
-72 PATKKA
+72 PITKKTTDA
-78 SEVIVAT
+78 ILGT
-85 MITATNGDFSFDNL
+85 MLTAANGDFSFENL
-99 SIMGNFKLIIT
+99 PVMGNFKLSISSV
-110 GIGFKKYEKQI
+110 GYKKLEKQI
-121 SFNMKPGGNP
+121 SFGIKMGGG
-131 QDMMALVDKDL
+131 QSMQAMMALVDKDL

-147 EEDPNQLQSVTVTSS
+147 EQDATQLQSVTVTSS

-224 LTLDQI
+224 LTMDQI
-230 PSDIIDRVEI
+230 PADIIDRVEI

-266 KNGYNGGLRGGVDMR
+266 KNGYNGGLRTGIDMR
-281 GKINAGGDL
+281 GRITGGGDL
-290 NLRTSKI
+290 NLRSNKI
-297 NFSASANIRNSKSIS
+297 NFSASGNLRNNKSIS
-312 TSDNQRDL
+312 TIDNYRDIL
-320 LLVKKP
+320 LTP
-326 TSISTYTDNIGLS
+326 TPNSISTYTDNIGLS

-358 SIFGNIVKGDF
+358 SLFGNIVKGDF
-369 ENASTQRID
+369 ENASTQTID
-378 SIFDYKRD
+378 SIFNGVNRD
-386 TINNIKLDNN
+386 NNIALNNN
-396 SIVSFLNKG
+396 SIFSFLNKG
-405 GQASF
+405 TQASF

-416 PGHELSADFNYNE
+416 AGHELSADFNYNE
-429 STSDNNSLIKSS
+429 STNDNNSLINSS
-441 IINQRTTGSG
+441 IINQRTIGSG

-465 FKNNAK
+465 LKSDVK

-480 RDEYNN
+480 RNEFNTRDQF
-486 RNQFKIINGKE
+486 RNEILV
-497 EPINSISNQLQFNE
+497 NSISNQLKYNE
-511 RILAAYTNLGGKKDN
+511 QVLAAYTNLGGKKDN

-538 DYTVNVLNKQG
+538 EYTVNVLNKQG
-549 KDSLESKIKLPI
+549 QDSLESKIKLPI
-561 SLFPSAFLSYK
+561 SLFPSAFISYK
-572 LNDKNDV
+572 LNDKNDI
-579 QFNYSKRINAPNPFQ
+579 QLNYSKRINAPNSFQ

-617 FTHSFEVAYNNVY
+617 FTHSFEAAYNSVY

-659 ISKDSTFFSSYI
+659 INNDSAFYSSYI

-681 EISNKTIIT
+681 EISNKTAIT
-690 KWWDVNLSFNLFKS
+690 KWWDLNLSFNLFKS
-704 EINSTIVGQD
+704 EINSTIIGQD

-723 SKMNNNFKLVKG
+723 SKMNNNFKLVQG

-756 GGGGGGRGGGG
+756 GGGGGGGRGGGG
-767 FGGGGGGFG
+767 FGGGGFG
-776 GPQSTAQGYNLPNYD
+776 GPQSTAQGYNLPNYE
-791 FDLGLRKDWTLKG
+791 FDLAIRKDWTLKG
-804 GKTASLTLSVSDV
+804 GKTASLTFSVSDV

-831 FTQNVSR
+831 FTQNVTR
-838 TRDQQLFRLNF
+838 TRDQQFFRLNF
-849 SYRFGKFDVNLLR
+849 SYRFGKFDVNLLK
-862 RKSTKMQEGSGG
+862 RKSSKSEDGGG
-874 MDQMQ
+874 MDNMPPQ

>member
-1 MVYMT
+1 
-6 TKTFMKQL
+6 MKQL
-14 TILFSALLIQMTSL
+14 TILFGALLMQIAL
-28 AQIPTGRPAGGG
+28 IAQVPTGRPNGGGG

-51 VDANKKG
+51 VDAAKKG
-58 IDGATAQ
+58 IDGATVQ
-65 LKGSKFD
+65 LKGIKFD
-72 PATKKA
+72 PATKK
-78 SEVIVAT
+78 STDVILGT
-85 MITATNGDFSFDNL
+85 MITAANGDFSFENL
-99 SIMGNFKLIIT
+99 SVMGNFKLIIS
-110 GIGFKKYEKQI
+110 GIGYKKLEKQI
-121 SFNMKPGGNP
+121 SFNLKPNGNP

-147 EEDPNQLQSVTVTSS
+147 EEDATQLQSVTVTSS

-224 LTLDQI
+224 LTMDQI

-266 KNGYNGGLRGGVDMR
+266 KNGYNGGFRTGIDMR
-281 GKINAGGDL
+281 GKFNGGGDL
-290 NLRTSKI
+290 NLRDNKI
-297 NFSASANIRNSKSIS
+297 NFSLSANVRNNKSLS
-312 TSDNQRDL
+312 TSENLRDL
-320 LLVKKP
+320 LLTPVP
-326 TSISTYTDNIGLS
+326 TSINTFTNNTGNSL
-339 AFSFYRAGF
+339 FSFYRGGF
-348 DYLIDNRNTF
+348 DYLIDNRNTL
-358 SIFGNIVKGDF
+358 SLYGNIVKGEF
-369 ENASTQRID
+369 ENISTQNID
-378 SIFDYKRD
+378 SI
-386 TINNIKLDNN
+386 ISGISSPSVGLDN
-396 SIVSFLNKG
+396 SSKFSFMNKG
-405 GQASF
+405 GQVSF

-416 PGHELSADFNYNE
+416 TGHELSADFNYNE
-429 STSDNNSLIKSS
+429 SNNDNNSLIKSS
-441 IINQRTTGSG
+441 FINQRTIGSG

-457 SNIDYERL
+457 SNIDYEKL

-471 FEAGIRMNN
+471 FEAGVRLNTRN
-480 RDEYNN
+480 EFNARDQY
-486 RNQFKIINGKE
+486 RNEILV
-497 EPINSISNQLQFNE
+497 NSISNQLKYKEQ
-511 RILAAYTNLGGKKDN
+511 ILAAYTNLGGKKDN

-538 DYTVNVLNKQG
+538 EYTVNVLNRQG
-549 KDSLESKIKLPI
+549 QDSLESKIKLPI

-572 LNDKNDV
+572 MNDKTDV

-602 DPLNISVGNPKLKPQ
+602 DPLNISVGNPTLKPQ

-659 ISKDSTFFSSYI
+659 VTNDSAFFSSFI

-681 EISNKTIIT
+681 EISNKTAVT
-690 KWWDVNLSFNLFKS
+690 KWWDLNVSFNLFKS
-704 EINSTIVGQD
+704 EINATIPGQD

-723 SKMNNNFKLVKG
+723 SKMNNNFKIVKG

-756 GGGGGGRGGGG
+756 GGGGRGG
-767 FGGGGGGFG
+767 FGGGMGGFG
-776 GPQSTAQGYNLPNYD
+776 GPQSTAQGYNLPYYD
-791 FDLGLRKDWTLKG
+791 FDLGIRKDWTLKG
-804 GKTASLTLSVSDV
+804 GKTASLTLSVNDV
-817 FKTRVIKTYSESLY
+817 FKTRVNKTYSESLY
-831 FTQNVSR
+831 FTQNVTR
-838 TRDQQLFRLNF
+838 TRDQQFFRLNF

-862 RKSTKMQEGSGG
+862 RKSTKMEEGGGG
-874 MDQMQ
+874 MDQMQQQ

>member
-1 MVYMT
+1 
-6 TKTFMKQL
+6 MKNIY
-14 TILFSALLIQMTSL
+14 ILISLVLIQMSAN
-28 AQIPTGRPAGGG
+28 AQIPAAAAGARAGGAT
-40 NMNMGHFYGKV
+40 MNQGHFYGKI
-51 VDANKKG
+51 VDENKKG
-58 IDGATAQ
+58 IEGVTLQ
-65 LKGSKFD
+65 IKGSKFD
-72 PATKKA
+72 PITKKTTEA
-78 SEVIVAT
+78 ILGT
-85 MITATNGDFSFDNL
+85 MLTAANGDFSFINL
-99 SIMGNFKLIIT
+99 PVMGNFKLNISSIGYKKLVKELSF
-110 GIGFKKYEKQI
+110 GIK
-121 SFNMKPGGNP
+121 MGGG
-131 QDMMALVDKDL
+131 QSMQAMMALVDKDL

-147 EEDPNQLQSVTVTSS
+147 EQDATQLQSVTVTSS

-266 KNGYNGGLRGGVDMR
+266 KNGYNGGLRTGIDMR
-281 GKINAGGDL
+281 GRITGGGDL
-290 NLRTSKI
+290 NLRSNKI
-297 NFSASANIRNSKSIS
+297 NFSASGNLRNNKSIS
-312 TSDNQRDL
+312 TIDNYRDIL
-320 LLVKKP
+320 LTP
-326 TSISTYTDNIGLS
+326 IPNSISTYTDNIGLS

-358 SIFGNIVKGDF
+358 SLFGNIVKGDF
-369 ENASTQRID
+369 ENASTQTID
-378 SIFDYKRD
+378 SIFNGVNRD
-386 TINNIKLDNN
+386 NNIALNNN
-396 SIVSFLNKG
+396 SIFSFLNKG
-405 GQASF
+405 AQASF

-416 PGHELSADFNYNE
+416 AGHDLSADFNYNE
-429 STSDNNSLIKSS
+429 STNDNNSLINST
-441 IINQRTTGSG
+441 IINQRTIGSG

-465 FKNNAK
+465 LKNDVK
-471 FEAGIRMNN
+471 FEAGIRVNN
-480 RDEYNN
+480 RSEFNARDQF
-486 RNQFKIINGKE
+486 RNEILV
-497 EPINSISNQLQFNE
+497 NSISNQLKYNE
-511 RILAAYTNLGGKKDN
+511 QVLAAYTNLGGKKDN

-538 DYTVNVLNKQG
+538 EYTVNVLNKQG
-549 KDSLESKIKLPI
+549 QDSLESKIKLPI
-561 SLFPSAFLSYK
+561 SLFPSAFISYK
-572 LNDKNDV
+572 LSDKNDV
-579 QFNYSKRINAPNPFQ
+579 QLNYSKRINAPNSFQ

-617 FTHSFEVAYNNVY
+617 FTHSFEAAYNSVY

-659 ISKDSTFFSSYI
+659 INNDSAFYSSYI

-681 EISNKTIIT
+681 EISNKTAIT
-690 KWWDVNLSFNLFKS
+690 KWWDLNLSFNLFKS
-704 EINSTIVGQD
+704 EINSTIIGQD

-723 SKMNNNFKLVKG
+723 SKMNNNFKLVQG

-767 FGGGGGGFG
+767 FGGGGFG
-776 GPQSTAQGYNLPNYD
+776 GPQSTAQGYNLPNYE
-791 FDLGLRKDWTLKG
+791 FDLAIRKDWTLKG
-804 GKTASLTLSVSDV
+804 GKTASLTFSVSDV
-817 FKTRVIKTYSESLY
+817 FKTRVIQTYSESLY
-831 FTQNVSR
+831 FTQNVTR
-838 TRDQQLFRLNF
+838 TRDQQFFRLNF
-849 SYRFGKFDVNLLR
+849 SYRFGKFDVNLLK
-862 RKSTKMQEGSGG
+862 RKSSKSEDGGG
-874 MDQMQ
+874 MDNMPPQ

>member
-1 MVYMT
+1 
-6 TKTFMKQL
+6 MKQL
-14 TILFSALLIQMTSL
+14 TIIFSALLIQASL
-28 AQIPTGRPAGGG
+28 FAQIPTGRPAGAGG
-40 NMNMGHFYGKV
+40 GSMNMGHFYGKI

-58 IDGATAQ
+58 IDGATVQ

-72 PATKKA
+72 PTTKKA
-78 SEVIVAT
+78 TEVILGT
-85 MITATNGDFSFDNL
+85 MISAANGDFSFDNL
-99 SIMGNFKLIIT
+99 SVMGNFKLVIS
-110 GIGFKKYEKQI
+110 GIGYKKLEKQI
-121 SFNMKPGGNP
+121 SFNFKPNGNP

-147 EEDPNQLQSVTVTSS
+147 EEDATQLQSVTVTSS

-224 LTLDQI
+224 LTMDQI
-230 PSDIIDRVEI
+230 PADIIDRVEI

-266 KNGYNGGLRGGVDMR
+266 KNGYNGGIRAGVDMR
-281 GKINAGGDL
+281 GKITGGGDL
-290 NLRTSKI
+290 NLRTNKI
-297 NFSASANIRNSKSIS
+297 NFSASGNIRNNKSLS
-312 TSDNQRDL
+312 TIDNVRDL
-320 LLVKKP
+320 LLTPVP

-358 SIFGNIVKGDF
+358 SLFGNIVQGDF
-369 ENASTQRID
+369 ENSSTQTID
-378 SIFDYKRD
+378 SIFNGVNRN
-386 TINNIKLDNN
+386 NNIGLNNN
-396 SIVSFLNKG
+396 SIFSFLNKG
-405 GQASF
+405 TQASF

-416 PGHELSADFNYNE
+416 TGHELSADFNYNE
-429 STSDNNSLIKSS
+429 SNNDNNSLINSS

-471 FEAGIRMNN
+471 FEAGVRMNN
-480 RDEYNN
+480 RDEFNARDQY
-486 RNQFKIINGKE
+486 RNE
-497 EPINSISNQLQFNE
+497 VLVNSISNQLKYRE
-511 RILAAYTNLGGKKDN
+511 EILAAYTNLGGKNNN
-526 LSYQLGFRVENR
+526 LSYQLGFRVESR
-538 DYTVNVLNKQG
+538 EYTVNVLNKQG
-549 KDSLESKIKLPI
+549 QDSLESIIKLPI

-659 ISKDSTFFSSYI
+659 INNDSAFYSSFI
-671 NANTSKVFGL
+671 NANTSKVYGL
-681 EISNKTIIT
+681 EISNKTTIT
-690 KWWDVNLSFNLFKS
+690 KWWDLNLSFNLFKS
-704 EINSTIVGQD
+704 EINATIPGQD

-723 SKMNNNFKLVKG
+723 SKMNHNFKLVKG

-756 GGGGGGRGGGG
+756 GGGGGRGGGG

-776 GPQSTAQGYNLPNYD
+776 GPQSTAQGYNLPNYE
-791 FDLGLRKDWTLKG
+791 FDLALRQDWTLKG
-804 GKTASLTLSVSDV
+804 GKIASLTFSVSDL
-817 FKTRVIKTYSESLY
+817 FKTRVIQTYSESLY
-831 FTQNVSR
+831 FTQNVTR
-838 TRDQQLFRLNF
+838 TRDQQFFRLNF

-862 RKSTKMQEGSGG
+862 RKSTKMQDGGG
-874 MDQMQ
+874 MDQMQQQ

>member
-1 MVYMT
+1 
-6 TKTFMKQL
+6 MKY
-14 TILFSALLIQMTSL
+14 ISILLIFAIYTTTSF
-28 AQIPTGRPAGGG
+28 AQYPGAAARGAGASA
-40 NMNMGHFYGKV
+40 NMGHFYGKI

-58 IDGATAQ
+58 VDGASVQ
-65 LKGSKFD
+65 IKGSKFD

-78 SEVIVAT
+78 TEVILGT
-85 MITATNGDFSFDNL
+85 MITASNGDFSFENL
-99 SIMGNFKLIIT
+99 SIMGNFKLIVS
-110 GIGFKKYEKQI
+110 GVGFKKLEKQI
-121 SFNMKPGGNP
+121 SFNFKPNGTP
-131 QDMMALVDKDL
+131 QEMMALVDKDL

-147 EEDPNQLQSVTVTSS
+147 EEDPKQLETVTVTSS

-180 NLASTGQT
+180 NLSSTGQT

-224 LTLDQI
+224 LTMDQI
-230 PSDIIDRVEI
+230 PADIIDRVEI

-266 KNGYNGGLRGGVDMR
+266 KNGYNGGLRTGVDMR
-281 GKINAGGDL
+281 GKFNGGGDL
-290 NLRTSKI
+290 NVRDNKI
-297 NFSASANIRNSKSIS
+297 NFSLSGNLRNNKSLS
-312 TSDNQRDL
+312 TSENLRDL
-320 LLVKKP
+320 LLTPIP
-326 TSISTYTDNIGLS
+326 TSVNTYTNSIGNSL
-339 AFSFYRAGF
+339 FSFYRGGF
-348 DYLIDNRNTF
+348 DYLIDNRNTL
-358 SIFGNIVKGDF
+358 SLSGNIVKGEF
-369 ENASTQRID
+369 ENSSTQKID
-378 SIFDYKRD
+378 SILSGI
-386 TINNIKLDNN
+386 TSPSIGLDN
-396 SIVSFLNKG
+396 SSKFSFLNKG

-416 PGHELSADFNYNE
+416 TGHELSADFNYNE
-429 STSDNNSLIKSS
+429 STNNNNSLINSS
-441 IINQRTTGSG
+441 IINQRTIGSG

-457 SNIDYERL
+457 SNIDYEKL

-471 FEAGIRMNN
+471 FEAGLRMNN
-480 RDEYNN
+480 RNEFNARDQY
-486 RNQFKIINGKE
+486 RNE
-497 EPINSISNQLQFNE
+497 VLVNSISNQLKYNE
-511 RILAAYTNLGGKKDN
+511 QVLAAYTNLGGKNKN

-549 KDSLESKIKLPI
+549 QDSLESKIKLPI

-572 LNDKNDV
+572 LNDKNDF

-644 STDLITNYIYKDINP
+644 STNLITNFIYKDINP
-659 ISKDSTFFSSYI
+659 VTNDSAFYSSFI
-671 NANTSKVFGL
+671 NANTSTVFGL
-681 EISNKTIIT
+681 ELSNKTAIT
-690 KWWDVNLSFNLFKS
+690 KWWDLNVSFNLFKS
-704 EINSTIVGQD
+704 EINATIPGQD

-723 SKMNNNFKLVKG
+723 SKMNNNFKITKG
-735 LSLQFSGQYQ
+735 WSMQFSGQYQ
-745 AKTILPPGGNS
+745 AKTVLPPGGNS
-756 GGGGGGRGGGG
+756 GGGGGGGRGGGG
-767 FGGGGGGFG
+767 FGGGGGWG
-776 GPQSTAQGYNLPNYD
+776 GPQSTAQGYNLPNYE
-791 FDLGLRKDWTLKG
+791 FDLSVRKDWTLKG
-804 GKTASLTLSVSDV
+804 GKTASLTFSVSDL
-817 FKTRVIKTYSESLY
+817 FKTRVIQTYSESLY

-838 TRDQQLFRLNF
+838 TRDQQFFRLNF

-862 RKSTKMQEGSGG
+862 RKSTKGEEGGG
-874 MDQMQ
+874 MDQMPQ

>member
-1 MVYMT
+1 
-6 TKTFMKQL
+6 MKQL
-14 TILFSALLIQMTSL
+14 TILFGALLMQIAL
-28 AQIPTGRPAGGG
+28 IAQVPTGRPNGGGG

-51 VDANKKG
+51 VDAAKKG
-58 IDGATAQ
+58 IDGATVQ
-65 LKGSKFD
+65 LKGIKFD

-78 SEVIVAT
+78 TEVTIGT
-85 MITATNGDFSFDNL
+85 MITASNGDFSFDNL
-99 SIMGNFKLIIT
+99 SVMGNYKLIIS
-110 GIGFKKYEKQI
+110 GIGYKKLEKQI
-121 SFNMKPGGNP
+121 SFNLKPNGNP

-147 EEDPNQLQSVTVTSS
+147 EEDATQLQSVTVTSS

-224 LTLDQI
+224 LTMDQI
-230 PSDIIDRVEI
+230 PADIIDRVEI

-266 KNGYNGGLRGGVDMR
+266 KNGYNGGIRAGVDMR
-281 GKINAGGDL
+281 GKFNGGGDL
-290 NLRTSKI
+290 NLRDSKL
-297 NFSASANIRNSKSIS
+297 NFSLSANVRDNKSLS
-312 TSDNQRDL
+312 TSENLRDL
-320 LLVKKP
+320 LLTPVP
-326 TSISTYTDNIGLS
+326 TSVNTYTNNTGLS
-339 AFSFYRAGF
+339 TFSFYRGGF
-348 DYLIDNRNTF
+348 DYLIDNRNTV
-358 SIFGNIVKGDF
+358 SIFGNIVKGEF
-369 ENASTQRID
+369 GNTSTQTID
-378 SIFDYKRD
+378 SILSGNSSPS
-386 TINNIKLDNN
+386 IGLDN
-396 SIVSFLNKG
+396 SSKFSFLNKG

-416 PGHELSADFNYNE
+416 TGHELSADFNYNE
-429 STSDNNSLIKSS
+429 STNDNNSLIKSS
-441 IINQRTTGSG
+441 FINQRTIGTG

-457 SNIDYERL
+457 SNIDYEKL

-471 FEAGIRMNN
+471 FEAGVRMNN
-480 RDEYNN
+480 RDEFNARDQY
-486 RNQFKIINGKE
+486 RNEILV
-497 EPINSISNQLQFNE
+497 NSISNQLKYKEQ
-511 RILAAYTNLGGKKDN
+511 ILAAYTNLGGKKDN

-538 DYTVNVLNKQG
+538 EYTVNVLNKQG
-549 KDSLESKIKLPI
+549 QDSLESKIKLPI

-572 LNDKNDV
+572 MNDKTDV

-594 LQPFADYS
+594 LQPFADFS

-659 ISKDSTFFSSYI
+659 VTNDSAFYSSFI

-681 EISNKTIIT
+681 EISNKTVVT
-690 KWWDVNLSFNLFKS
+690 KWWDLNISFNLFKS
-704 EINSTIVGQD
+704 EINATIPGQN
-714 VNNNLTSWF
+714 VNNDLTSWF
-723 SKMNNNFKLVKG
+723 SKMNHNFKLVKG

-756 GGGGGGRGGGG
+756 GGGGGGRGG
-767 FGGGGGGFG
+767 FGGGMGGFG
-776 GPQSTAQGYNLPNYD
+776 GPQSTAQGYNLPYYD
-791 FDLGLRKDWTLKG
+791 FDLGIRKDWTFKG
-804 GKTASLTLSVSDV
+804 GKTASLTLSASDV
-817 FKTRVIKTYSESLY
+817 FKTRVNKTYSESLY
-831 FTQNVSR
+831 FTQNVTR
-838 TRDQQLFRLNF
+838 TRDQQFFRLNF

-862 RKSTKMQEGSGG
+862 RKSTKMQDGGG
-874 MDQMQ
+874 MDQMQQQ

>member
-1 MVYMT
+1 
-6 TKTFMKQL
+6 MKQL
-14 TILFSALLIQMTSL
+14 TILFGALLMQIAL
-28 AQIPTGRPAGGG
+28 IAQVPTGRPNGGGG

-51 VDANKKG
+51 VDAAKKG
-58 IDGATAQ
+58 IDGATVQ
-65 LKGSKFD
+65 LKGIKFD

-78 SEVIVAT
+78 TEVTIGT
-85 MITATNGDFSFDNL
+85 MITASNGDFSFDNL
-99 SIMGNFKLIIT
+99 SVMGNYKLIIS
-110 GIGFKKYEKQI
+110 GIGYKKLEKQI
-121 SFNMKPGGNP
+121 SFNLKPNGNP

-147 EEDPNQLQSVTVTSS
+147 EEDATQLQSVTVTSS

-224 LTLDQI
+224 LTMDQI
-230 PSDIIDRVEI
+230 PADIIDRVEI

-266 KNGYNGGLRGGVDMR
+266 KNGYNGGLRTGIDMR
-281 GKINAGGDL
+281 GKFNGGGDL
-290 NLRTSKI
+290 NLRDNKI
-297 NFSASANIRNSKSIS
+297 NFSLSANVRDNKSLS
-312 TSDNQRDL
+312 TSENLRDL
-320 LLVKKP
+320 LLTPVPK
-326 TSISTYTDNIGLS
+326 SVNTYTNNTGLS
-339 AFSFYRAGF
+339 TFSFYRGGF

-358 SIFGNIVKGDF
+358 SIFGNIVKGEF
-369 ENASTQRID
+369 GNTSMQTID
-378 SIFDYKRD
+378 SILSGNSSPS
-386 TINNIKLDNN
+386 IGLDN
-396 SIVSFLNKG
+396 SSKFSFLNKG

-416 PGHELSADFNYNE
+416 TGHELSADFNYNE
-429 STSDNNSLIKSS
+429 STNDNNSLIKSS
-441 IINQRTTGSG
+441 FINQRTIGSG

-457 SNIDYERL
+457 SNIDYEKL

-471 FEAGIRMNN
+471 FEAGVRMNN
-480 RDEYNN
+480 RDEFNARDQY
-486 RNQFKIINGKE
+486 RNEILV
-497 EPINSISNQLQFNE
+497 NSISNQLKYKEQ
-511 RILAAYTNLGGKKDN
+511 ILAAYTNLGGKKDN

-538 DYTVNVLNKQG
+538 EYTVNVLNRQG
-549 KDSLESKIKLPI
+549 QDSLESKIKLPI

-572 LNDKNDV
+572 MNDKTDV

-594 LQPFADYS
+594 LQPFADFS

-659 ISKDSTFFSSYI
+659 VTNDSAFYSSFI

-681 EISNKTIIT
+681 EISNKTVVT
-690 KWWDVNLSFNLFKS
+690 KWWDLNISFNLFKS
-704 EINSTIVGQD
+704 EINATIPGQN
-714 VNNNLTSWF
+714 VNNDLTSWF
-723 SKMNNNFKLVKG
+723 SKMNHNFKLVKG

-756 GGGGGGRGGGG
+756 GGGGGGRGG
-767 FGGGGGGFG
+767 FGGGMGGFG
-776 GPQSTAQGYNLPNYD
+776 GPQSTAQGYNLPYYD
-791 FDLGLRKDWTLKG
+791 FDLGIRKDWTLKG
-804 GKTASLTLSVSDV
+804 GKTASLTLSASDV
-817 FKTRVIKTYSESLY
+817 FKTRVNKTYSESLY
-831 FTQNVSR
+831 FTQNVTR
-838 TRDQQLFRLNF
+838 TRDQQFFRLNF

-862 RKSTKMQEGSGG
+862 RKSTKMQDGGG
-874 MDQMQ
+874 MDQMQQQ